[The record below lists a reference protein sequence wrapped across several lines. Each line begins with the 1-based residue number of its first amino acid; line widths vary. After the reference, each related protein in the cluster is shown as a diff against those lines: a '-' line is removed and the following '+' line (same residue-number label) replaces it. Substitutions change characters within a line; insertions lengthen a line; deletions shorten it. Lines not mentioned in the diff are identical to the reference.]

1 MRKSQGIMVVLV
13 LVLVALLSSCSTLT
27 AGKSNDNGTAIP
39 IKEKAVEVLGS
50 VKVEYSAF
58 GALGISPRV
67 SLFSWGTESSY
78 VALLEEAKKMGADE
92 VINIKTDLI
101 TSNTYI
107 FYNTS
112 KWVATGLAVKYL
124 D

>member
-1 MRKSQGIMVVLV
+1 MRKSHGIVVVVL
-13 LVLVALLSSCSTLT
+13 LVLVALLSSCSTLESGLT
-27 AGKSNDNGTAIP
+27 NDNGRAIP
-39 IKEKAVEVLGS
+39 IKEKEVEILGN

-78 VALLEEAKKMGADE
+78 IALLEEAKKLGADE
-92 VINIKTDLI
+92 VINIKTYLI

-107 FYNTS
+107 FYNSS
-112 KWVATGLAVKYL
+112 KWVATGLAVKYI